1 MPWASGP
8 VTPRLPMDGL
18 NPDAAGQLTTNVP
31 FSETAEVLA
40 GPVRLAVRAPAPG
53 EAPLYALLQPL
64 SVAEST
70 AVSVRV
76 AVVRPGW
83 YVVLPTTEV
92 QLSAAPGPAGAAE
105 GGRGMGAPA
114 AAATMALET
123 GGRLGFDIDI
133 LPDGVGRNP
142 V

>member
-92 QLSAAPGPAGAAE
+92 QLSTDTVPAEAADAVPRIAHPRRRRRWRWRRGGAC
-105 GGRGMGAPA
+105 GSTLTFSLM
-114 AAATMALET
+114 
-123 GGRLGFDIDI
+123 
-133 LPDGVGRNP
+133 
-142 V
+142 